1 MHYGNFK
8 SYRYSPEQNTTLILG
23 IGSFPI
29 NIKIGSMATFA
40 NSATK
45 AQGYKINEVNKMIST
60 MLTGW
65 DLSNASN
72 VVKPKSMS
80 DNYIELVLSCDS
92 GFCVKKKMKFPH
104 IVEWQEEGQ
113 RFNYNE
119 AYKEFSL
126 DNWIKAD
133 DFATPDITLAMTPV
147 DEIIKKSEA
156 AGSQPTTSDSGH
168 FTVIYRNLPVGVN
181 RIRVIFHIKT
191 QTEPIEFDLEVK
203 DGNLIVNPEEFKNA
217 NILIKS
223 TKELYQFNSAE
234 RPFEEATI
242 FELQQLYVNSEVY
255 FSYNNITHDLFF
267 YPYV

>member
-1 MHYGNFK
+1 MNYGSFK
-8 SYRYSPEQNTTLILG
+8 SYLYDPTHNTTLILG

-29 NIKIGSMATFA
+29 NIKIGSLNTFA
-40 NSATK
+40 NSSEGV
-45 AQGYKINEVNKMIST
+45 QGYKVGEVNKMIAT

-65 DLSNASN
+65 DLLNSSN

-92 GFCVKKKMKFPH
+92 GFCVKKKMQFPH
-104 IVEWQEEGQ
+104 IIEWQGEGQ

-133 DFATPDITLAMTPV
+133 DFATPDITLAVIPIG
-147 DEIIKKSEA
+147 EIIINSGQ
-156 AGSQPTTSDSGH
+156 AGSQPTTDNSGM
-168 FTVIYRNLPVGVN
+168 FSICYRNLPVGVN

-191 QTEPIEFDLEVK
+191 QTEPIEFDLEIK
-203 DGNLIVNPEEFKNA
+203 DGKFYTNPEEKNVDFF
-217 NILIKS
+217 IKNV
-223 TKELYQFNSAE
+223 KELYQLNSAGQ
-234 RPFEEATI
+234 PFEDI
-242 FELQQLYVNSEVY
+242 KPYDWQQLYVNSEVY
-255 FSYNNITHDLFF
+255 FPNNNIIHDLFF